1 MKIKVPIQYPKETLV
16 NQLNTVDQMNVDL
29 VNVKLETWLV
39 LFVIVS
45 RLSFVCLFILK
56 FFFVNYV
63 FIKGVTGSSCNML
76 DTTGLACASNPCY
89 GDSFCIDLAG
99 NAICICEDG

>member
-1 MKIKVPIQYPKETLV
+1 M
-16 NQLNTVDQMNVDL
+16 
-29 VNVKLETWLV
+29 
-39 LFVIVS
+39 
-45 RLSFVCLFILK
+45 
-56 FFFVNYV
+56 
-63 FIKGVTGSSCNML
+63 FIKGVTGNSCNML